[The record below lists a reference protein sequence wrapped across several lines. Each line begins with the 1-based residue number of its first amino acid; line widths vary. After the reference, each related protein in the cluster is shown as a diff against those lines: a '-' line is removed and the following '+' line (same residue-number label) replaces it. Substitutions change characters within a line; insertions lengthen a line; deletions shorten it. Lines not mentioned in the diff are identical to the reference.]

1 MQLALRTEH
10 IPFSS
15 LCAFFDAA
23 EARQRAG
30 QDIINMVMGRPDFL
44 PAPHIN
50 EAVKKAVDDG
60 QVHYTSNYGLLEL
73 RQEVARKLK
82 DENGLGYAPETE
94 IVITAGVSEALHLSM
109 AALLNPG
116 DEALIPAPA
125 FLSYGSC
132 VHMASGVPVFV
143 PTEQAKASS
152 PNPIVLERHIHPKAK
167 LILINSPQNPTG
179 TVYPRETLQGI
190 ADLAIRHDLIVVS
203 DEINEKIIFDGE
215 EHISIASLPGMRERT
230 VVLNGFSKA
239 YAMTGWR
246 IGFIAGPEWI
256 VKAVNKLQGQYTS
269 GPCSVSQK
277 AAEAAYTGSQA
288 PVEEMRQAFER
299 RRNLIVGLA
308 KEIPGFEVNQPE
320 GAFYLFPKCSYY
332 FGKTNG
338 TRTIEN
344 ADDLAMYL
352 LEVAHVAC
360 VGGTSFGAPEC
371 IRMSYA
377 TSDENIVEAIKR
389 IKEAL
394 AALK

>member
-82 DENGLGYAPETE
+82 GENGLGYAPETE

-143 PTEQAKASS
+143 PTEQAKGFQ
-152 PNPIVLERHIHPKAK
+152 PEPDVLERHITPKTK

-239 YAMTGWR
+239 YAMTGSR
-246 IGFIAGPEWI
+246 IGYAAGPERLI
-256 VKAVNKLQGQYTS
+256 APIYCAHQYS
-269 GPCSVSQK
+269 AMCPCTYAQWGGRRRFARPAGTHCGYGK
-277 AAEAAYTGSQA
+277 RTGSQA
-288 PVEEMRQAFER
+288 AHAARPAGRHAR
-299 RRNLIVGLA
+299 RFLRAPQGSVLHH
-308 KEIPGFEVNQPE
+308 
-320 GAFYLFPKCSYY
+320 
-332 FGKTNG
+332 GKHPRSG
-338 TRTIEN
+338 N
-344 ADDLAMYL
+344 AHA
-352 LEVAHVAC
+352 
-360 VGGTSFGAPEC
+360 G
-371 IRMSYA
+371 R
-377 TSDENIVEAIKR
+377 R
-389 IKEAL
+389 ISA
-394 AALK
+394 

>member
-82 DENGLGYAPETE
+82 GENGLGYAPETE

-143 PTEQAKASS
+143 PTEQAKGFQ
-152 PNPIVLERHIHPKAK
+152 PEPDVLERHITPKTK
-167 LILINSPQNPTG
+167 LLIMPFPNNPTG
-179 TVYPRETLQGI
+179 AVMEREDLEAI
-190 ADLAIRHDLIVVS
+190 AEVLRGTNIMVLS
-203 DEINEKIIFDGE
+203 DEIYAELNYG
-215 EHISIASLPGMRERT
+215 LQNPG
-230 VVLNGFSKA
+230 K
-239 YAMTGWR
+239 
-246 IGFIAGPEWI
+246 
-256 VKAVNKLQGQYTS
+256 
-269 GPCSVSQK
+269 
-277 AAEAAYTGSQA
+277 
-288 PVEEMRQAFER
+288 
-299 RRNLIVGLA
+299 
-308 KEIPGFEVNQPE
+308 
-320 GAFYLFPKCSYY
+320 KCVD
-332 FGKTNG
+332 K
-338 TRTIEN
+338 
-344 ADDLAMYL
+344 
-352 LEVAHVAC
+352 V
-360 VGGTSFGAPEC
+360 
-371 IRMSYA
+371 
-377 TSDENIVEAIKR
+377 
-389 IKEAL
+389 
-394 AALK
+394 

>member
-82 DENGLGYAPETE
+82 GENGLGYAPETE

-143 PTEQAKASS
+143 PTEQAKGFQ
-152 PNPIVLERHIHPKAK
+152 PEPDVLERHITPKAK

-332 FGKTNG
+332 FGKTDG

-389 IKEAL
+389 IKDAL

>member
-82 DENGLGYAPETE
+82 GENGLDYAPETE

-132 VHMASGVPVFV
+132 VHMASSAAPVISC
-143 PTEQAKASS
+143 PRNRPRASS
-152 PNPIVLERHIHPKAK
+152 PNPMFWSVISPRRASSS
-167 LILINSPQNPTG
+167 LINSPQNPTG

-190 ADLAIRHDLIVVS
+190 ADLAIKHDLIVVS

-239 YAMTGWR
+239 YAMTGSR
-246 IGFIAGPEWI
+246 IGYAAGPERLIAPIYCAHKDSAMCPCTYAQWGAVAALRGPQGHI
-256 VKAVNKLQGQYTS
+256 ADMVKELD
-269 GPCSVSQK
+269 
-277 AAEAAYTGSQA
+277 
-288 PVEEMRQAFER
+288 R
-299 RRNLIVGLA
+299 RRLMLLDRLA
-308 KEIPGFEVNQPE
+308 AMPGVSFVRPK
-320 GAFYLFPKCSYY
+320 GAFYIMVSIPGL
-332 FGKTNG
+332 G
-338 TRTIEN
+338 TPMQAAEFLLD
-344 ADDLAMYL
+344 AGLAIVPWDEEHL
-352 LEVAHVAC
+352 R
-360 VGGTSFGAPEC
+360 
-371 IRMSYA
+371 ISYA
-377 TSDENIVEAIKR
+377 NSYENLSIAMDRMEK
-389 IKEAL
+389 AL
-394 AALK
+394 RGRF

>member
-82 DENGLGYAPETE
+82 DENGLGYARKPKSSSRRASRSAAPEH
-94 IVITAGVSEALHLSM
+94 GR
-109 AALLNPG
+109 
-116 DEALIPAPA
+116 PAQSRRRGAHTRPA

-143 PTEQAKASS
+143 PTEQAKGFQ
-152 PNPIVLERHIHPKAK
+152 PEPDVLERHITPKTK

-190 ADLAIRHDLIVVS
+190 ADLAIKHDLIVVS

-239 YAMTGWR
+239 YAMTGSR
-246 IGFIAGPEWI
+246 IGYAAGPERLIAPIYCAHQYSAMCPCTYAQWGAVAALRGPQGHIADMVKNWI
-256 VKAVNKLQGQYTS
+256 AGGSCCST
-269 GPCSVSQK
+269 GWPPC
-277 AAEAAYTGSQA
+277 
-288 PVEEMRQAFER
+288 PAF
-299 RRNLIVGLA
+299 
-308 KEIPGFEVNQPE
+308 P
-320 GAFYLFPKCSYY
+320 
-332 FGKTNG
+332 
-338 TRTIEN
+338 
-344 ADDLAMYL
+344 
-352 LEVAHVAC
+352 
-360 VGGTSFGAPEC
+360 
-371 IRMSYA
+371 SYA
-377 TSDENIVEAIKR
+377 PRERFTSW
-389 IKEAL
+389 
-394 AALK
+394 

>member
-1 MQLALRTEH
+1 MELALRTEH

-82 DENGLGYAPETE
+82 DENGLDYAPETE

-143 PTEQAKASS
+143 PTEQAKGFQ
-152 PNPIVLERHIHPKAK
+152 PEPDVLERHITPKTK

-190 ADLAIRHDLIVVS
+190 ADLAIKHDLIVVS

-215 EHISIASLPGMRERT
+215 EHISIASLP
-230 VVLNGFSKA
+230 LS
-239 YAMTGWR
+239 
-246 IGFIAGPEWI
+246 
-256 VKAVNKLQGQYTS
+256 
-269 GPCSVSQK
+269 
-277 AAEAAYTGSQA
+277 
-288 PVEEMRQAFER
+288 
-299 RRNLIVGLA
+299 LIH
-308 KEIPGFEVNQPE
+308 I
-320 GAFYLFPKCSYY
+320 
-332 FGKTNG
+332 
-338 TRTIEN
+338 
-344 ADDLAMYL
+344 
-352 LEVAHVAC
+352 
-360 VGGTSFGAPEC
+360 
-371 IRMSYA
+371 
-377 TSDENIVEAIKR
+377 
-389 IKEAL
+389 
-394 AALK
+394 

>member
-82 DENGLGYAPETE
+82 GENGLGYAPETE

-143 PTEQAKASS
+143 PTEQAKGFQ
-152 PNPIVLERHIHPKAK
+152 PEPDVLERHITPKTK

-190 ADLAIRHDLIVVS
+190 ADLAIKHDLIVVS

-239 YAMTGWR
+239 YAMTGSR
-246 IGFIAGPEWI
+246 IGYAAGPERLIAPIYCAHQYSAMCPCTYAQWGAVAALRGPQGHI
-256 VKAVNKLQGQYTS
+256 ADMVKELD
-269 GPCSVSQK
+269 
-277 AAEAAYTGSQA
+277 
-288 PVEEMRQAFER
+288 R
-299 RRNLIVGLA
+299 RRLMLLDRLA
-308 KEIPGFEVNQPE
+308 AMPGVSFVRPK
-320 GAFYLFPKCSYY
+320 GAFYIMVSIPSL
-332 FGKTNG
+332 G
-338 TRTIEN
+338 TPMQAAEFLLD
-344 ADDLAMYL
+344 AGLAIVPWDEEHL
-352 LEVAHVAC
+352 R
-360 VGGTSFGAPEC
+360 
-371 IRMSYA
+371 ISYA
-377 TSDENIVEAIKR
+377 NSYENLSIAMDRMEK
-389 IKEAL
+389 AL
-394 AALK
+394 RGRF

>member
-82 DENGLGYAPETE
+82 GENGLDYAPETE

-143 PTEQAKASS
+143 PTEQAKGFQ
-152 PNPIVLERHIHPKAK
+152 PEPDVLERHITPKTK

-190 ADLAIRHDLIVVS
+190 ADLAIKHDLIVVS

-239 YAMTGWR
+239 YAMTGSR
-246 IGFIAGPEWI
+246 IGYAAGPERLIAPIYCAHQYSAMCPCTYAQWGAVAALRGPQGHI
-256 VKAVNKLQGQYTS
+256 ADMVKELD
-269 GPCSVSQK
+269 
-277 AAEAAYTGSQA
+277 
-288 PVEEMRQAFER
+288 R
-299 RRNLIVGLA
+299 RRLMLA
-308 KEIPGFEVNQPE
+308 AMPGVSFVRPK
-320 GAFYLFPKCSYY
+320 GAFYIMVSIPGL
-332 FGKTNG
+332 G
-338 TRTIEN
+338 TPMQAAEFLLD
-344 ADDLAMYL
+344 AGLAIVPWDEEHL
-352 LEVAHVAC
+352 R
-360 VGGTSFGAPEC
+360 
-371 IRMSYA
+371 ISYA
-377 TSDENIVEAIKR
+377 NSYENLSIAMDRMEK
-389 IKEAL
+389 AL
-394 AALK
+394 RGRF

>member
-132 VHMASGVPVFV
+132 VHMASRRPGIRAHGTGQGLPARTRCSGASYH
-143 PTEQAKASS
+143 PEDQAHPHQLTPKPHRNGLSAR
-152 PNPIVLERHIHPKAK
+152 NAARHR
-167 LILINSPQNPTG
+167 G
-179 TVYPRETLQGI
+179 
-190 ADLAIRHDLIVVS
+190 
-203 DEINEKIIFDGE
+203 
-215 EHISIASLPGMRERT
+215 
-230 VVLNGFSKA
+230 
-239 YAMTGWR
+239 
-246 IGFIAGPEWI
+246 
-256 VKAVNKLQGQYTS
+256 S
-269 GPCSVSQK
+269 GD
-277 AAEAAYTGSQA
+277 QA
-288 PVEEMRQAFER
+288 
-299 RRNLIVGLA
+299 
-308 KEIPGFEVNQPE
+308 
-320 GAFYLFPKCSYY
+320 
-332 FGKTNG
+332 
-338 TRTIEN
+338 
-344 ADDLAMYL
+344 
-352 LEVAHVAC
+352 
-360 VGGTSFGAPEC
+360 
-371 IRMSYA
+371 
-377 TSDENIVEAIKR
+377 
-389 IKEAL
+389 
-394 AALK
+394 

>member
-1 MQLALRTEH
+1 
-10 IPFSS
+10 
-15 LCAFFDAA
+15 
-23 EARQRAG
+23 
-30 QDIINMVMGRPDFL
+30 MVMGRPDFL

-82 DENGLGYAPETE
+82 GENGLGYAPETE

-143 PTEQAKASS
+143 PTEQAKGFQ
-152 PNPIVLERHIHPKAK
+152 PEPDVLERHITPKAK

-239 YAMTGWR
+239 YAMTGSR
-246 IGFIAGPEWI
+246 IGYAAGPERLIAPIYCAHQYSAMCPCTYAQWGAVAALRGPQGHI
-256 VKAVNKLQGQYTS
+256 ADMVKELD
-269 GPCSVSQK
+269 
-277 AAEAAYTGSQA
+277 
-288 PVEEMRQAFER
+288 R
-299 RRNLIVGLA
+299 RRLMLLDRLVA
-308 KEIPGFEVNQPE
+308 MPGVSFVRPK
-320 GAFYLFPKCSYY
+320 GAFYIMVSIPGL
-332 FGKTNG
+332 G
-338 TRTIEN
+338 TPMQAAEFLLD
-344 ADDLAMYL
+344 AGLAIVPWDEEHL
-352 LEVAHVAC
+352 R
-360 VGGTSFGAPEC
+360 
-371 IRMSYA
+371 ISYA
-377 TSDENIVEAIKR
+377 NSYENLSIAMDRMEK
-389 IKEAL
+389 AL
-394 AALK
+394 RGRF

>member
-143 PTEQAKASS
+143 PTEQAKGFQ
-152 PNPIVLERHIHPKAK
+152 PEPDVLERHITPKTK

-239 YAMTGWR
+239 YSMTGWR
-246 IGFIAGPEWI
+246 LGYMAAPKDIISASVRLHQHINTCASSFVQEAGITALKQAGPD
-256 VKAVNKLQGQYTS
+256 V
-269 GPCSVSQK
+269 QK
-277 AAEAAYTGSQA
+277 MLAEYQ
-288 PVEEMRQAFER
+288 R
-299 RRNLIVGLA
+299 RRDYVVEAINQIDGLSCN
-308 KEIPGFEVNQPE
+308 KPK
-320 GAFYLFPKCSYY
+320 GAFYLFINIKELGKSAMEMAEY
-332 FGKTNG
+332 FLEEAKVAMVPG
-338 TRTIEN
+338 T
-344 ADDLAMYL
+344 A
-352 LEVAHVAC
+352 
-360 VGGTSFGAPEC
+360 FGAAGEGYL
-371 IRMSYA
+371 RLSYA
-377 TSDENIVEAIKR
+377 SSYENLAEACAR
-389 IKEAL
+389 IK
-394 AALK
+394 AAVEKLRSK

>member
-143 PTEQAKASS
+143 PTEQAKGFQ
-152 PNPIVLERHIHPKAK
+152 PEPDVLERHITPKTK

-230 VVLNGFSKA
+230 VVLNGFFQSLCHDRLA
-239 YAMTGWR
+239 HRVRGGSGNGPVSAPSTAR
-246 IGFIAGPEWI
+246 ISTPPCAPAPMRSGGPSP
-256 VKAVNKLQGQYTS
+256 L
-269 GPCSVSQK
+269 C
-277 AAEAAYTGSQA
+277 AA
-288 PVEEMRQAFER
+288 R
-299 RRNLIVGLA
+299 RDTL
-308 KEIPGFEVNQPE
+308 
-320 GAFYLFPKCSYY
+320 
-332 FGKTNG
+332 
-338 TRTIEN
+338 
-344 ADDLAMYL
+344 
-352 LEVAHVAC
+352 
-360 VGGTSFGAPEC
+360 
-371 IRMSYA
+371 
-377 TSDENIVEAIKR
+377 R
-389 IKEAL
+389 IW
-394 AALK
+394 

>member
-1 MQLALRTEH
+1 MELALRTEH

-82 DENGLGYAPETE
+82 DENGLDYAPETE

-143 PTEQAKASS
+143 PTEQAKGFQ
-152 PNPIVLERHIHPKAK
+152 PEPDVLERHITPKTK
-167 LILINSPQNPTG
+167 LLIMPFPNNPTG
-179 TVYPRETLQGI
+179 AVMEREDLEAI
-190 ADLAIRHDLIVVS
+190 AEVLRGTNIMVLS
-203 DEINEKIIFDGE
+203 DEIYAELNYGLQN
-215 EHISIASLPGMRERT
+215 HVSIATLPGMAERT
-230 VVLNGFSKA
+230 VVVNGFSKT

-246 IGFIAGPEWI
+246 LGYACGPAPI
-256 VKAVNKLQGQYTS
+256 IKIMTKIHQSAIMSAPTTSQY
-269 GPCSVSQK
+269 
-277 AAEAAYTGSQA
+277 AAITALKDCDGEI
-288 PVEEMRQAFER
+288 ERMRNEYNMR
-299 RRNLIVGLA
+299 RRLVVKSFNDMGLSC
-308 KEIPGFEVNQPE
+308 FEPR
-320 GAFYLFPKCSYY
+320 GAFYAFPCIKSSGMSSEEFCT
-332 FGKTNG
+332 K
-338 TRTIEN
+338 
-344 ADDLAMYL
+344 L
-352 LEVAHVAC
+352 LEQKHVAIIP
-360 VGGTSFGAPEC
+360 GNAFGASGEGYA
-371 IRMSYA
+371 RVSYA
-377 TSDENIVEAIKR
+377 YSVEHLMEAIRR
-389 IKEAL
+389 IREFLNENCK
-394 AALK
+394 